1 MTKYRVFSR
10 VSAFAL
16 LPALSL
22 LAVGRL
28 TAQST
33 ASPSPGP
40 ASLKPADEETIELS
54 PFVIEADEDE
64 GYSAKNTLAGTR
76 LRTELKD
83 VGSAISVVTQK
94 FLKDTNSKSSADLLV
109 YTTGTEVAG
118 QGGNFVGGGD
128 GNIINDGAYSNPSPN
143 TRVRGLA
150 AADNLRDFFL
160 TDIPWDSYNVGRV
173 DLQRGPN
180 SILFGI
186 GSPAG
191 VINSSLNT
199 ASFRDENKVEVQVAT
214 FGSVRGTVDFNKAIL
229 KDELAVRVSA
239 LLDETN
245 YRQKPAFRDDHRVF
259 GALNYQPKFL
269 AKGSARTSLRANY
282 EKGDINGIN
291 PRLTPPMDAITPWFT
306 SMNKATYPW
315 LNSNQV
321 TDRANA
327 RYSPY
332 VGAAG
337 GRIYDGQ
344 VVTFD
349 ANSSTQGVAFSAS
362 PYSFPTGQ
370 APEANDPSNG
380 SYKGITTYNNIAN
393 NLRLPGY
400 VINPYKAKSL
410 TDSSIFNF
418 YDNLIEGENR
428 LNTSEFDAYN
438 VTLNQTFM
446 NNKIGFEVAYDK
458 QDAEWDFRNFLAWD
472 AAAITVDIMSTFID
486 GSANP
491 NVGRPMVI
499 GGGGSAGSGRVN
511 RVRESTRATAFGEVD
526 FRDVFE
532 RDSKAAK
539 ILGRHIFTYS
549 GAIQRNDTLQTSWNN
564 WFVGPGFLQSANAAV
579 GQAGRDAAT
588 LTYLGPSLASRTTA
602 SGLGLGRITAQQAA
616 TSTTVRNWDTLT
628 RTYKTYALPIV
639 NPNDPSFNDSNRPYT
654 QASKTRD
661 DIASQVFVWQGYLFD
676 GAIVPMVG
684 WRKDV
689 AESFNA
695 GSPDKVGGLVT
706 NFADP
711 EWRIPTGLIE
721 NGTGKNKERIYN
733 NVDGQTHTFSIVG
746 HAPKAIMERLPGNM
760 AVSVFY
766 NRSANFQPDAS
777 RKDIVGGII
786 PSPTGKTKDYGI
798 AISALNG
805 KIALKVNRYE
815 TSVTNATLSG
825 ELGNAYL
832 IGAGE
837 AWGQAAAY
845 QLRAN
850 NNVWP
855 GDGNYGTTTAGSKY
869 GAGHTL
875 RWQPANAGNLV
886 ADSAG
891 RAPGSDG
898 YQQTY
903 SQASINAQY
912 DIQRASTDDWLSKPV
927 PASFQLAW
935 GMTGYATGSGNWSM
949 NSVAVTGD
957 TLSRGTEIEIVA
969 SPIDGLD
976 ISINASK
983 TEAKRLKI
991 GQAYSDWIEQR
1002 YKDYQGPMGEMR
1014 LWGNGNWA
1022 LDKGA
1027 GGTVR
1032 DKFENETLPA
1042 YKLALAL
1049 NNSNVSELR
1058 PWRFNMTAN
1067 YGFKKGRL
1075 KDANIGGS
1083 YRWQDKQ
1090 VTGYRLNS
1098 AGDGYIV
1105 DNPFFGPSDDAF
1117 DLWIGYQTKIFS
1129 DRVKW
1134 RVQLNVRDVFASDK
1148 LIPVTVQPDG
1158 SPGAYRIPE
1167 PRVISL
1173 TNSFTF

>member
-10 VSAFAL
+10 VGATAL
-16 LPALSL
+16 LPVLSL

-33 ASPSPGP
+33 PTNP
-40 ASLKPADEETIELS
+40 ASTEPAEEEAIELS
-54 PFVIEADEDE
+54 PFVIEAEEDE

-118 QGGNFVGGGD
+118 QGGNFTGGGD
-128 GNIINDGAYSNPSPN
+128 GNIINDGAYVQPVAN

-191 VINSSLNT
+191 IINSSLNT
-199 ASFRDENKVEVQVAT
+199 ASFRDGNKVELQVAT
-214 FGSVRGTVDFNKAIL
+214 FGSVRGTVDFNKVIL

-239 LLDETN
+239 LMDETN

-259 GALNYQPKFL
+259 GALNWQPKFL
-269 AKGSARTSLRANY
+269 AKGSARTSFRANY

-306 SMNKATYPW
+306 SMNKATYDW
-315 LNSNQV
+315 RNMNEV
-321 TDRANA
+321 TNRANA

-337 GRIYDGQ
+337 GRIFDGNI
-344 VVTFD
+344 VTFE
-349 ANSSTQGVAFSAS
+349 SGSPTQGIAFAAS
-362 PYSFPTGQ
+362 PYSFPSGQ
-370 APEANDPSNG
+370 PPAANDPSNG
-380 SYKGITTYNNIAN
+380 SYRGITTYDNIAR
-393 NLRLPGY
+393 NLQLPGFA
-400 VINPYKAKSL
+400 ISPYKAKSL

-418 YDNLIEGENR
+418 YDNLIEGSNR

-438 VTLNQTFM
+438 ATINQTFL
-446 NNKIGFEVAYDK
+446 NNRIGFELAYDK
-458 QDAEWDFRNFLAWD
+458 QDAQWDYRNFLAWD
-472 AAAITVDIMSTFID
+472 AAAITVDLMRTLID
-486 GSANP
+486 GSPNP

-499 GGGGSAGSGRVN
+499 GGGGSAGSGRVK
-511 RVRESTRATAFGEVD
+511 RERESVRATAFGELD

-532 RDSKAAK
+532 RDSRLAK
-539 ILGRHIFTYS
+539 FLGRHILTYS
-549 GAIQRNDTLQTSWNN
+549 GSRQTNDTVRTNWNN
-564 WFVGPGFLQSANAAV
+564 WFIGSGYAQSAASSV
-579 GQAGRDAAT
+579 GQASRDAAT
-588 LTYLGPSLASRTTA
+588 LTYLGGSLAGATSA
-602 SGLGLGRITAQQAA
+602 SGLNLPRVTANQVA
-616 TSTTVRNWDTLT
+616 TSTTIKNWDTLT

-639 NPNDPSFNDSNRPYT
+639 NANDIAFNENNRPYT

-661 DIASQVFVWQGYLFD
+661 EINSQVFVWQGYFLK
-676 GAIVPMVG
+676 GSIVPMIG

-689 AESFNA
+689 AENFNA
-695 GSPDKVGGLVT
+695 GSPNKEGGLVS
-706 NFADP
+706 NFTDP
-711 EWRIPTGLIE
+711 EWRIPTGQIE
-721 NGTGKNKERIYN
+721 AGTGKYKERIYN
-733 NVDGQTHTFSIVG
+733 NVEGQTHTFSIVG
-746 HAPKAIMERLPGNM
+746 HAPKFIMEKLPGGLT
-760 AVSVFY
+760 ASVFY

-786 PSPTGKTKDYGI
+786 PSPSGKTKDYGV
-798 AISALNG
+798 AITALNG
-805 KIALKVNRYE
+805 KIALKINRYE
-815 TSVTNATLSG
+815 TSVANATLSG

-845 QLRAN
+845 QLKAD

-855 GDGNYGTTTAGSKY
+855 GNGNYGTTSAASKF
-869 GAGHTL
+869 GAGKTL
-875 RWQPANAGNLV
+875 RWQPADAGNLV
-886 ADSAG
+886 VDSGG
-891 RAPGSDG
+891 RAPGNAG

-903 SQASINAQY
+903 SQASVDRQY
-912 DIQRASTDDWLSKPV
+912 DIQRASSDDWLAKPV
-927 PASFQLAW
+927 PASFQQAW

-957 TLSRGTEIEIVA
+957 TLSRGTEFELAAQPIE
-969 SPIDGLD
+969 GLEV
-976 ISINASK
+976 SINASK
-983 TEAKRLKI
+983 TSAKRLAI
-991 GQAYSDWIEQR
+991 GKAYSDWLDKRIV
-1002 YKDYQGPMGEMR
+1002 DYAGPMGDMR

-1022 LDKGA
+1022 LNVGS

-1032 DKFENETLPA
+1032 DKFQNETLPA

-1058 PWRFNMTAN
+1058 PWRFNTTAN
-1067 YGFKKGRL
+1067 YSFKTGRL
-1075 KDANIGGS
+1075 KNANVGGS

-1090 VTGYRLNS
+1090 VTGYRLN
-1098 AGDGYIV
+1098 ATRDGYEV
-1105 DNPFFGPSDDAF
+1105 NNPYYGPTDDSI
-1117 DLWIGYQTKIFS
+1117 DLWMGYQTKIFS

-1134 RVQLNVRDVFASDK
+1134 RIQLNVRNLFASDT

-1158 SPGAYRIPE
+1158 SPGAYRIAE
-1167 PRVISL
+1167 PRVITLS
-1173 TNSFTF
+1173 NSFEF